1 MLLTRDVKPSTQ
13 IQVLNDFQTHFV
25 DTGNFPLAANFREF
39 VLRIN
44 KSEPTEE
51 FAIAYLED
59 SKKFLKDIVAY
70 RGAVTN
76 EVVAK

>member
-1 MLLTRDVKPSTQ
+1 VKPSTQ

-25 DTGNFPLAANFREF
+25 ETGNFPMASNFREF

-59 SKKFLKDIVAY
+59 SKKFLQDIVAY
-70 RGAVTN
+70 RAVAN
-76 EVVAK
+76 EVAVK